1 MELSKYQEK
10 ILRYFNDNPRSNMM
24 ISALAGSG
32 KSTMACL
39 LSEHTT
45 TSDIYVAFNNS
56 IAEEFRTKIKN
67 PKTKVMT
74 LHSLGLSIMNSNI
87 RAAKDEKKITYANA
101 TLDNL
106 KIYKIIDNE
115 LTILDRRMDFM
126 KKMFYKDQYFTLYN
140 LCRLTMTNLADSTAL
155 RQIIQDYR
163 LFENDEG
170 YQFPDITDCISMLKN
185 VDGESWNIFNQ
196 TGVIDFTDMLYI
208 TYWKLE
214 RKEWEVPYYNLYT
227 NIMFDEAQDASS
239 IQLNLLKY
247 IKRKGG
253 RYIFI
258 LDKNQAIYSFA
269 GSNSLSYSLI
279 PKMFAPIKEFD
290 LPICYRCPSSHLKQ
304 VNRLFNI
311 PILPRD
317 DAPKGKIYHIE
328 KEDISSKIHE
338 GDMIISR
345 KNKWLG
351 SVIVDLAKA
360 GKPIQIEDKE
370 MVASIKKI
378 IEKNKNSTAK
388 GLRKDLKEEVTKYS
402 QERAKKNSQLLEAV
416 QENNVEEVV
425 TAIDDNKKIDNC
437 NFILG
442 ILKEYLKKNPNA
454 TKDNFAVYISNLLN
468 TGDSKTSKSNV
479 FTVKTKPIRICSVHK
494 AKGLEAENVFVL
506 NEGRVCFDFR
516 NSKEQN
522 QQEKNLS
529 YISYTRA
536 KNNLYLV
543 SEKNTNSEEE

>member
-328 KEDISSKIHE
+328 KEDILSKIHE

-378 IEKNKNSTAK
+378 VEKNKNSTAK

-425 TAIDDNKKIDNC
+425 TAIDDNKKIDNY

-454 TKDNFAVYISNLLN
+454 TKDNFAAYISNLLN
-468 TGDSKTSKSNV
+468 TGDNKTSKSNV
-479 FTVKTKPIRICSVHK
+479 FAPKTKPIRICSVHK

>member
-10 ILRYFNDNPRSNMM
+10 ILRYFNDNPHSNMM

-378 IEKNKNSTAK
+378 VEKNKNSTAK

-425 TAIDDNKKIDNC
+425 TAIDDNKKIDNY

-454 TKDNFAVYISNLLN
+454 TKDNFAAYISNLLN
-468 TGDSKTSKSNV
+468 TGDNKTSKSNV
-479 FTVKTKPIRICSVHK
+479 FTPKTKPIRICSVHK

>member
-10 ILRYFNDNPRSNMM
+10 ILRYFNDNPHSNMM

-32 KSTMACL
+32 KSTKACL

>member
-87 RAAKDEKKITYANA
+87 RTAKEEKKITYANA

-106 KIYKIIDNE
+106 KIHKIIDNE

-378 IEKNKNSTAK
+378 VEKNKNSTAK

-425 TAIDDNKKIDNC
+425 TAIDDNKKIDNY

-454 TKDNFAVYISNLLN
+454 TKDNFAAYISNLLN
-468 TGDSKTSKSNV
+468 TGDNKTSKNNV
-479 FTVKTKPIRICSVHK
+479 FTPKTKPIRICSVHK

>member
-87 RAAKDEKKITYANA
+87 RTAKEEKKITYANA

-378 IEKNKNSTAK
+378 VEKNKNSTAK

>member
-87 RAAKDEKKITYANA
+87 RTAKEEKKITYANA

-106 KIYKIIDNE
+106 KIHKIIDNE

-214 RKEWEVPYYNLYT
+214 RKEWEVPYYNFYT
-227 NIMFDEAQDASS
+227 NIYADECQDLST
-239 IQLNLLKY
+239 IQINLLKF
-247 IKRKGG
+247 IKRKNG
-253 RYIFI
+253 RYVWIG
-258 LDKNQAIYSFA
+258 DSNQSIYNFCGA
-269 GSNSLSYSLI
+269 NAYAMKQIHNLYSPL
-279 PKMFAPIKEFD
+279 KEFD

>member
-1 MELSKYQEK
+1 MELSRYQEK
-10 ILRYFNDNPRSNMM
+10 ILKYFNDNPRSNMM

-87 RAAKDEKKITYANA
+87 RTAKEEKKITYANA

-106 KIYKIIDNE
+106 KIHKIIDNE

-345 KNKWLG
+345 KNKWLS

-378 IEKNKNSTAK
+378 VEKNKNSTAK

-416 QENNVEEVV
+416 QENNVEEVA
-425 TAIDDNKKIDNC
+425 TAIDDNKKIDNY

-454 TKDNFAVYISNLLN
+454 TKDNFAAYISNLLN
-468 TGDSKTSKSNV
+468 TGDNKTSKSNA
-479 FTVKTKPIRICSVHK
+479 FTPKTKPIRICSVHK

>member
-87 RAAKDEKKITYANA
+87 RTAKEEKKITYANA

-106 KIYKIIDNE
+106 KIHKIIDNE

-214 RKEWEVPYYNLYT
+214 RKEWEVPYYNFYT
-227 NIMFDEAQDASS
+227 NIYADECQDLST
-239 IQLNLLKY
+239 IQINLLKF
-247 IKRKGG
+247 IKRKNG
-253 RYIFI
+253 RYVWIG
-258 LDKNQAIYSFA
+258 DSNQSIYNFCGA
-269 GSNSLSYSLI
+269 NAYAMKQIHNLYSPL
-279 PKMFAPIKEFD
+279 KEFD

-328 KEDISSKIHE
+328 KEDILSKIHE

-378 IEKNKNSTAK
+378 VEKNKNSTAK

>member
-328 KEDISSKIHE
+328 KEDILSKIHE

>member
-106 KIYKIIDNE
+106 KIHKIIDNE

-214 RKEWEVPYYNLYT
+214 RKEWEVPYYNFYT
-227 NIMFDEAQDASS
+227 NIYADECQDLST
-239 IQLNLLKY
+239 IQINLLKF
-247 IKRKGG
+247 ITRKNG
-253 RYIFI
+253 RYVWIG
-258 LDKNQAIYSFA
+258 DSNQSIYNFCGA
-269 GSNSLSYSLI
+269 NAYAMKQIHNLYSPL
-279 PKMFAPIKEFD
+279 KEFD

-378 IEKNKNSTAK
+378 VEKNKNSTAK

-425 TAIDDNKKIDNC
+425 TAIDDNKKIDNY

-454 TKDNFAVYISNLLN
+454 TKDNFAAYISNLLN
-468 TGDSKTSKSNV
+468 TGDNKTSKS
-479 FTVKTKPIRICSVHK
+479 TVLTPKTKPIRICSVHK

>member
-87 RAAKDEKKITYANA
+87 RTAKEEKKITYANA

>member
-10 ILRYFNDNPRSNMM
+10 ILRYFNDNPHSNMM

-328 KEDISSKIHE
+328 KEDILSKIHE

>member
-378 IEKNKNSTAK
+378 VEKNKNSTAK

-425 TAIDDNKKIDNC
+425 TAIDDNKKIDNY

-454 TKDNFAVYISNLLN
+454 TKDNFAAYISNLLN
-468 TGDSKTSKSNV
+468 TGDNKTSKSNV

>member
-45 TSDIYVAFNNS
+45 TSDIYLAFNNS

-328 KEDISSKIHE
+328 KEDISSKIHD

-378 IEKNKNSTAK
+378 VEKNKNSTAK

-425 TAIDDNKKIDNC
+425 TAIDDNKKIDNY

-454 TKDNFAVYISNLLN
+454 TKDNFAAYISNLLN
-468 TGDSKTSKSNV
+468 TGHNKTSKSNV
-479 FTVKTKPIRICSVHK
+479 FTPKTKPIRICSVHK

>member
-328 KEDISSKIHE
+328 KEDILSKIHE

-378 IEKNKNSTAK
+378 VEKNKNSTAK

-494 AKGLEAENVFVL
+494 AKGLAAENVFVL

>member
-360 GKPIQIEDKE
+360 GKSIQIEDKE

-378 IEKNKNSTAK
+378 VEKNKNSTAK

-425 TAIDDNKKIDNC
+425 TAIDDNKKIDNY

-454 TKDNFAVYISNLLN
+454 TKDNFAAYISNLLN
-468 TGDSKTSKSNV
+468 TGDNKTSKSNV
-479 FTVKTKPIRICSVHK
+479 FTPKTKPIRICSVHK

>member
-1 MELSKYQEK
+1 MELSRYQEK
-10 ILRYFNDNPRSNMM
+10 ILKYFNDNPRSNMM

-87 RAAKDEKKITYANA
+87 RTAKEEKKITYTNA

-214 RKEWEVPYYNLYT
+214 KKEWEVPYYNLYT

-279 PKMFAPIKEFD
+279 PKMFAPMKEFD

-317 DAPKGKIYHIE
+317 DAPKGKIFNIE
-328 KEDISSKIHE
+328 KEDIAANIKQ

-370 MVASIKKI
+370 MVTSIKKI
-378 IEKNKNSTAK
+378 VEKNKNSTAR
-388 GLRKDLKEEVTKYS
+388 GLRKDLQEEVTKYN
-402 QERAKKNSQLLEAV
+402 QEKAKKPSQLLEAV
-416 QENNVEEVV
+416 QENNVEEVA
-425 TAIDDNKKIDNC
+425 TAIDDNKKIDNY

-454 TKDNFAVYISNLLN
+454 TKDNFAMYISNLLN

-479 FTVKTKPIRICSVHK
+479 FAPKVKPIRICSVHK

>member
-10 ILRYFNDNPRSNMM
+10 ILRYFNDNPHSNMM

-87 RAAKDEKKITYANA
+87 RTAKDEKKITYANA

-214 RKEWEVPYYNLYT
+214 RKEWEVPY
-227 NIMFDEAQDASS
+227 
-239 IQLNLLKY
+239 
-247 IKRKGG
+247 
-253 RYIFI
+253 
-258 LDKNQAIYSFA
+258 
-269 GSNSLSYSLI
+269 
-279 PKMFAPIKEFD
+279 
-290 LPICYRCPSSHLKQ
+290 
-304 VNRLFNI
+304 
-311 PILPRD
+311 
-317 DAPKGKIYHIE
+317 
-328 KEDISSKIHE
+328 
-338 GDMIISR
+338 
-345 KNKWLG
+345 
-351 SVIVDLAKA
+351 
-360 GKPIQIEDKE
+360 
-370 MVASIKKI
+370 
-378 IEKNKNSTAK
+378 
-388 GLRKDLKEEVTKYS
+388 
-402 QERAKKNSQLLEAV
+402 
-416 QENNVEEVV
+416 
-425 TAIDDNKKIDNC
+425 
-437 NFILG
+437 
-442 ILKEYLKKNPNA
+442 
-454 TKDNFAVYISNLLN
+454 
-468 TGDSKTSKSNV
+468 
-479 FTVKTKPIRICSVHK
+479 
-494 AKGLEAENVFVL
+494 
-506 NEGRVCFDFR
+506 
-516 NSKEQN
+516 
-522 QQEKNLS
+522 
-529 YISYTRA
+529 
-536 KNNLYLV
+536 
-543 SEKNTNSEEE
+543 

>member
-1 MELSKYQEK
+1 
-10 ILRYFNDNPRSNMM
+10 
-24 ISALAGSG
+24 
-32 KSTMACL
+32 
-39 LSEHTT
+39 
-45 TSDIYVAFNNS
+45 
-56 IAEEFRTKIKN
+56 
-67 PKTKVMT
+67 
-74 LHSLGLSIMNSNI
+74 MNSNI

-227 NIMFDEAQDASS
+227 NIRFDEAQDASS

-328 KEDISSKIHE
+328 KEDILSKIHE

-378 IEKNKNSTAK
+378 VEKNKNSTAK

-494 AKGLEAENVFVL
+494 AKGLAAENVFVL